1 MAPDDAPTL
10 RVLVDESGDAGT
22 RGKGTRWL
30 VLGAAIETAGPDALS
45 AAVEEIRHRLGL
57 SGAAA
62 LHFSRIRRA
71 SDRYGAYLALARA
84 PFAAVVV
91 AADSHATYP
100 DSGLNEPAVYYR
112 HALKFVLERSSQIAA
127 AQERMLEFVIEEA
140 GHFSLPEFHDYIRRI
155 RASASPRDRM
165 EWDVVDVD
173 LIRTARKDEDLL
185 LGVADGV
192 AHAFFRALEPM
203 PAWESAMPIYG
214 DMLQPHLWRG
224 PRNDQVFG
232 NGLTLLPTNRR
243 TSHLAELPYLQEW
256 AINQK
261 QVAPLLW
268 HPGA

>member
-1 MAPDDAPTL
+1 MASVESDLLTV
-10 RVLVDESGDAGT
+10 RVDESGDAGT
-22 RGKGTRWL
+22 GGKGTRWL
-30 VLGAAIETAGPDALS
+30 VLAAIAETGEPGELS

-57 SGAAA
+57 SSAAA

-84 PFAAVVV
+84 PFSAVVV

-112 HALKFVLERSSQIAA
+112 HALKFVLERASQLAA

-140 GHFSLPEFHDYIRRI
+140 GHFSLPEFHDYLRRI
-155 RASASPRDRM
+155 RMSASSRDRTD
-165 EWDVVDVD
+165 WDVVDID

-224 PRNDQVFG
+224 PTGDRVLG
-232 NGLTLLPTNRR
+232 NGFTLLPTRVQDSR
-243 TSHLAELPYLQEW
+243 LREMAYLREW
-256 AINQK
+256 TIDQK